1 MKDGLDWK
9 IMWKSVALIPKA
21 FIYLIDDGDQN

>member
-9 IMWKSVALIPKA
+9 IMWKFVALIPKA